1 MSSLLRVACSVSVS
15 VSVDD
20 GRPNGIM
27 APVAGWTRA
36 CTYSTA
42 LARSRRQPV
51 LWRGRDGTMV
61 AGLSAPC
68 DVPSAFSTSPGPG
81 ASHRIASHRLDLD
94 LDLAG
99 LDWNPARRGDLD
111 STTTVLV
118 RQAPAPLCVCSLWSA
133 AGDHLPGPPRGPT
146 NR

>member
-1 MSSLLRVACSVSVS
+1 MHVL
-15 VSVDD
+15 D
-20 GRPNGIM
+20 G
-27 APVAGWTRA
+27 TRA
-36 CTYSTA
+36 VAPAAGALEGTA
-42 LARSRRQPV
+42 RRSPACLLLA
-51 LWRGRDGTMV
+51 
-61 AGLSAPC
+61 C

-81 ASHRIASHRLDLD
+81 ASHRIASHRLD